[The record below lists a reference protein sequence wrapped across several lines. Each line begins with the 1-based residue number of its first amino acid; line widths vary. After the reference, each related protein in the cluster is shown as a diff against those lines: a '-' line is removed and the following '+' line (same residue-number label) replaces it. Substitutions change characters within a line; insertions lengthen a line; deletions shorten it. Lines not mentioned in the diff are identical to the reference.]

1 MKNEKVPKT
10 VREKRFLGSKN
21 GKLIRKG
28 RRVDL
33 KIQKMGHGKTN
44 RENSRHTVFF
54 EIWGGRFEAL
64 GDAGV
69 KSEVKIWN
77 NF

>member
-10 VREKRFLGSKN
+10 VRGKRFLGSKS

-33 KIQKMGHGKTN
+33 KTQKMGDGKKD
-44 RENSRHTVFF
+44 RGKFRHTVFF
-54 EIWGGRFEAL
+54 EI
-64 GDAGV
+64 
-69 KSEVKIWN
+69 
-77 NF
+77 